1 MIANFFR
8 GLLAGL
14 LLATSMEAADFSA
27 AEALIA
33 PGQVRLGMSIADL
46 KSVRP
51 KVFEGP
57 ETRRPDDVQNR
68 MWPTL
73 MEVIDLG
80 KPSQASFWYLFS
92 NDKLIGLFRTRNL
105 VLVSPEERNA
115 EASAAYDAFAGLLGV
130 PRQESLLRKGEKS
143 FVPVRADVWTDDAAR
158 LSFYFIATTKEITTA
173 VVTPSDFPTEQVF
186 IRPDPKR
193 FEVEDK
199 AAQTLADLPR
209 SQTTGG
215 GSAPRINGTP
225 AFSIPSPPQPK
236 QGMPTPSVNPPKA
249 EQPKDDARSFGLL
262 ALVIS
267 IALVGFWIAWRA
279 ISKSDQGGAK

>member
-1 MIANFFR
+1 MIVQFCR
-8 GLLAGL
+8 RLLAGI
-14 LLATSMEAADFSA
+14 LLATSADAADFSA

-46 KSVRP
+46 KAVRP

-92 NDKLIGLFRTRNL
+92 NDKLIGLLRTRNL
-105 VLVSPEERNA
+105 VLVSSEGRNA

-130 PRQESLLRKGEKS
+130 PRQESLLRKGDRS

-193 FEVEDK
+193 FEIEDK
-199 AAQTLADLPR
+199 KSQTVNDLPR
-209 SQTTGG
+209 SQAQAGE
-215 GSAPRINGTP
+215 SASRANESP
-225 AFSIPSPPQPK
+225 ASIPSLPQIK
-236 QGMPTPSVNPPKA
+236 QRTLTPSSDLLKV
-249 EQPKDDARSFGLL
+249 EQPKADQRSVGQW
-262 ALVIS
+262 AMGIVIVLVVVW
-267 IALVGFWIAWRA
+267 LAWRV
-279 ISKSDQGGAK
+279 ISKSHPSETK